1 MFEAL
6 DERVRVVKREAVRA
20 SERGKVACD
29 RALTAA
35 IEADRRLVE
44 VNDRVLALLGPVG
57 FVFP

>member
-20 SERGKVACD
+20 SERGKVAC
-29 RALTAA
+29 ALTAA

-57 FVFP
+57 FVFR